1 VENYT
6 NTEMTDMVLCYRSA
20 DGVALRAQTLYREKF
35 PVHPVPHS
43 QIFLAIVQRLR
54 ENCRY
59 LWTRARSWCYVKLE
73 TVEENPSTSTPQL
86 AVSQFQVSQ
95 FVVCRTLKKQGLYP
109 QHVQRMQASQLHDY
123 IRR

>member
-59 LWTRARSWCYVKLE
+59 LWTRARSLRHWRLWKKTL
-73 TVEENPSTSTPQL
+73 Q
-86 AVSQFQVSQ
+86 QVPRS
-95 FVVCRTLKKQGLYP
+95 
-109 QHVQRMQASQLHDY
+109 
-123 IRR
+123 